1 MSHELHSLHTAHD
14 PSEDSVAPGQMAA
27 QASAALQDQPAPTA
41 STPSHT
47 RTAELPAARRDQP
60 LSQPSAN
67 GLDLSGFGVPAG
79 STDMPRRKLLH
90 LGLLAGL
97 VIAVHNL
104 PEGLAVGWSGLSH
117 YVLTMRCWAL
127 M

>member
-1 MSHELHSLHTAHD
+1 MSHELHSLHD
-14 PSEDSVAPGQMAA
+14 PSKDGAAPGQAAA
-27 QASAALQDQPAPTA
+27 QAPAALQDQPTPTA

-47 RTAELPAARRDQP
+47 RTAEPPAARRDQP

-104 PEGLAVGWSGLSH
+104 PEGLAVSYSGEIGSTRWR
-117 YVLTMRCWAL
+117 YVVGL
-127 M
+127 